1 MHHIPQ
7 NIHVSWARGQ
17 NLGHLVFFFLESFV
31 FEQQWRFQQGG
42 RLRAHFHD
50 LY

>member
-1 MHHIPQ
+1 MHHIPK

-17 NLGHLVFFFLESFV
+17 NLGHLVFFFRIMV
-31 FEQQWRFQQGG
+31 FEQQWQVQQCE

>member
-17 NLGHLVFFFLESFV
+17 NLGHLVCFLESFV
-31 FEQQWRFQQGG
+31 FEQQCRFQQGE

>member
-17 NLGHLVFFFLESFV
+17 NLGHLVFFLESFV
-31 FEQQWRFQQGG
+31 FEQQWRFQQGE

>member
-17 NLGHLVFFFLESFV
+17 NLAHLFFLESFV
-31 FEQQWRFQQGG
+31 FEQQWRFQQGE
-42 RLRAHFHD
+42 RLRTHFHD

>member
-1 MHHIPQ
+1 MHHIHQ

-31 FEQQWRFQQGG
+31 FEQQWRFQQGE